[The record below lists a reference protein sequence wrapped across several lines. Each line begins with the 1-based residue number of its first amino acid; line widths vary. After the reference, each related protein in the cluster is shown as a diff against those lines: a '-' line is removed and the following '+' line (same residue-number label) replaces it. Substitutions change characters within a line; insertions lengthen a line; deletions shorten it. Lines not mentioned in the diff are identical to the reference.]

1 MMQNRKV
8 LQRETMELPV
18 GEVQVGMFVCELDR
32 PWLETPFILQGFE
45 VQNQEDI
52 KALQEHCNFVYVEK
66 TSALAAYQLRQR
78 EEDALKKQKRLSARA
93 TSDKEFVHA
102 KNLQTEGKQ
111 LTRSFMDDVRLGRAI
126 DVKTVEATVSGCVK
140 SIVHNPD
147 AMMWLSKLRS
157 VDEYTSEHSFNVGL
171 LAITFG
177 RHLGL
182 SEDDLQKLG
191 VVGMLHD
198 IGKMRTPI
206 EILNKKGAL
215 TPEEFK
221 IMREHTT
228 NGRDILVAHKN
239 VSAGAVDVA
248 FSHHETLDGKGY
260 PRKINGKGISEFTK
274 IITVCDV
281 YDALTSERCYKE
293 GKSSVEAFRILY
305 NGRGKQFDETLVTEF
320 IECIGLYPPGCIVE
334 LLNGHVGIVISI
346 NERQRRMPKVLVVTD
361 EEKNLKGER
370 VIDLSCVANNAKGRG
385 YLIKAVLPN
394 GTLGIRVENYVKRGL
409 RIE

>member
-1 MMQNRKV
+1 MMQNKKV
-8 LQRETMELPV
+8 LEKETFKLPV
-18 GEVQVGMFVCELDR
+18 GDVQVGMFVCELDR

-45 VQNQEDI
+45 IQCKEDI
-52 KALQEHCNFVYVEK
+52 EALEEYCEFVYVEK
-66 TSALAAYQLRQR
+66 SSALAAYQLRER
-78 EEDALKKQKRLSARA
+78 EEQAAKNQKRLPARK

-102 KNLQTEGKQ
+102 KNLATEGKQ

-126 DVKTVEATVSGCVK
+126 DVKNVEATVSGCVK

-147 AMMWLSKLRS
+147 AMMWLAKLRS

-182 SEDDLQKLG
+182 HEDDLQKLG
-191 VVGMLHD
+191 VAGMLHD

-206 EILNKKGAL
+206 EILNKEGAL
-215 TPEEFK
+215 TPDEFK

-228 NGRDILVAHKN
+228 NGRDILVSHKN
-239 VSAGAVDVA
+239 VAPGTVDVA
-248 FSHHETLDGKGY
+248 FTHHETLDGKGY
-260 PRKINGKGISEFTK
+260 PRNVKGKGISEFTK
-274 IITVCDV
+274 IVTVCDV
-281 YDALTSERCYKE
+281 YDALTSERCYKA

-305 NGRGKQFDETLVTEF
+305 GGRGKQFDENLVTEF

-334 LLNGHVGIVISI
+334 LINGHVGIVISI
-346 NERQRRMPKVLVVTD
+346 NERQRRMPKVLIVTD
-361 EEKNLKGER
+361 EQKQLKGER
-370 VIDLSCVANNAKGRG
+370 VIDLSSVANNATGRG
-385 YLIKAVLPN
+385 YMIKAVLPN